1 MGQTRLSS
9 PPITVGPPSVAEVL
23 DPGGARQLS
32 LCRREHCRL
41 IGSLSAQ
48 RTRVDPGA
56 VDQALVWA
64 HDDIAASATSAAR
77 RLSRSCSRLLPV
89 SAAAA
94 SNAAR
99 ASSYRP
105 SLCNRYLERSAA
117 DDEALGLS
125 ESVGIDSAGE
135 GRVMPKAYS
144 SDLRRAVDRNGC
156 LGDVGDRH
164 GSRVWRQH
172 LRTLVETCCYLIRR
186 KDLQ

>member
-1 MGQTRLSS
+1 LAWRLSVAVGMGQTRLSS

-23 DPGGARQLS
+23 DPGGARELS
-32 LCRREHCRL
+32 LCRREQCRL

-77 RLSRSCSRLLPV
+77 RLSRSRSRLLPV

-144 SDLRRAVDRNGC
+144 SDLRER
-156 LGDVGDRH
+156 LI
-164 GSRVWRQH
+164 
-172 LRTLVETCCYLIRR
+172 ETVASGTSGIDTVSASGANICGPC
-186 KDLQ
+186 